1 MIFALCIFKCII
13 YLCTQRLTSGVC
25 DTAYMLQRDILSAAQ
40 LYSKYWWDL
49 CEFEMYCLED
59 NPLRCSISF
68 SRGSSRHKTKT
79 NTCTFKLAQ
88 VPPLPDLTHPT
99 DSLLNTYRIIER
111 HIYTY
116 TYIHIYIHIYAHIYT
131 QTFTHT
137 HVQYVLINK
146 KRKKSPVT
154 HEQNIYSN
162 SLLVSNYKGI
172 F

>member
-1 MIFALCIFKCII
+1 MHFSFKRISECHSNNT
-13 YLCTQRLTSGVC
+13 YGAESSPLTSSSH
-25 DTAYMLQRDILSAAQ
+25 L
-40 LYSKYWWDL
+40 K
-49 CEFEMYCLED
+49 FEMYCLED

-116 TYIHIYIHIYAHIYT
+116 TYINIYIHIHTYICTHIYT
-131 QTFTHT
+131 NLHPYTRTVFIH
-137 HVQYVLINK
+137 K
-146 KRKKSPVT
+146 EKRKKKERKNEPT
-154 HEQNIYSN
+154 DTP
-162 SLLVSNYKGI
+162 LVI
-172 F
+172 